1 MPTARLVPLVVG
13 SLSLVAL
20 ITFPLACA
28 PGENSGANDG
38 EICGDG
44 VDNDNDGAVDEGVDE
59 DGDTYRTCDIPELID
74 CDDDDPDIHPGTDE
88 LCDGQ
93 DTNCDGEVD
102 NVDLD
107 DDGYISA
114 DCGGTDCNDANAN
127 AYPGHPEACDGAD
140 NDCDGE
146 VDNGFDADDDGFTFC
161 AGDCVDSDPLINPDA
176 PETCD
181 GLDNNC
187 NCSSDS
193 NEDGITCG
201 PGDTNVD
208 EDYDADGDGFVDATD
223 PFCVEVYGPGG
234 AGESSGDCNDDP
246 DDGGAA
252 VHPGA
257 HEDSFDQLDND
268 CDGCT
273 DECQDEDGDG
283 WDTCDEGAPGD
294 ATCPAPQ
301 DQPDDGLA
309 RDCDDSP
316 DSLFAPFVNPGA
328 SFEQV
333 FQDETYLLYEQ
344 CNGVDDNCDGCIDE
358 GFDPATCN
366 PLEDFDRDNPGPCQ
380 EPVPED

>member
-1 MPTARLVPLVVG
+1 
-13 SLSLVAL
+13 
-20 ITFPLACA
+20 
-28 PGENSGANDG
+28 
-38 EICGDG
+38 
-44 VDNDNDGAVDEGVDE
+44 
-59 DGDTYRTCDIPELID
+59 
-74 CDDDDPDIHPGTDE
+74 
-88 LCDGQ
+88 
-93 DTNCDGEVD
+93 
-102 NVDLD
+102 
-107 DDGYISA
+107 
-114 DCGGTDCNDANAN
+114 
-127 AYPGHPEACDGAD
+127 
-140 NDCDGE
+140 
-146 VDNGFDADDDGFTFC
+146 
-161 AGDCVDSDPLINPDA
+161 
-176 PETCD
+176 
-181 GLDNNC
+181 
-187 NCSSDS
+187 
-193 NEDGITCG
+193 
-201 PGDTNVD
+201 
-208 EDYDADGDGFVDATD
+208 
-223 PFCVEVYGPGG
+223 
-234 AGESSGDCNDDP
+234 
-246 DDGGAA
+246 
-252 VHPGA
+252 
-257 HEDSFDQLDND
+257 ND